1 MRHLLDDDRLNGP
14 QEVRLTY
21 RPERLAVPV
30 PLDDPEQ
37 FICAVEYEC
46 QVWAGGTSPMLPVQP
61 DGTLVNSYIPL
72 VPGSAVDG
80 ILGMHPFD
88 LFALDKARV
97 SLPLAGRGY
106 GRQLAVA
113 LLEYREQEKY
123 RALEVVE
130 LSESDPWRGIYAACL
145 GRLPD
150 RPDAKI
156 LEECRFKPDLGFD
169 DFLRISRKTVVG
181 SIRDLIE
188 RLEGGEALTPRQ
200 QSLLD
205 LPAVP
210 PLDGTIWGADG
221 IVPQRWDAARSV
233 KADIAVVCSAGSAED
248 LALLWNLRAAHGD
261 GYRLPI
267 GLPAAELSLE
277 ALEAIRHSADHSSGY
292 GYVPPRLCVI
302 SASLSAEAMR
312 AVLGDSGEHLSVR
325 DYRDVLTL
333 GHAPGWDR
341 DEVLVWHDGV
351 ARIVP
356 APSDAEHEVFRDRG
370 LVDSLRMHLDVRVPT
385 APLPTAPDVRI
396 DAVNGE
402 IRAGVSSSWASV
414 RLRTQIKEVAWPSPL
429 LIARALG
436 AARGVQL
443 RESAPGRAGRV
454 ALEAIGDI
462 WEVANLAHAPLLD
475 LLEGM
480 AARQGFG
487 WYKERLRALGENVS
501 PSKAVGPTMDEL
513 PERSYG
519 DFKKALGNSEK
530 AAKYW
535 LLWAERAN
543 LVVKGFQIVC
553 SVCEAKQWIP
563 VSAFAPPIVCRG
575 CGGSIDT
582 PFGDRPTTNF
592 RYKLSERLRRVYE
605 QDAMGH
611 LLVMRYLG
619 ALYHGTSER
628 RIIGLHPG
636 IEVLSAGEDTVS
648 GEADVLMLT
657 TQGEFIA
664 AEVKRTFSG
673 LSEEEVRKHEVLSSL
688 LDSPWTILAACQ
700 YERSEREIAAQL
712 RGRNEDGTH
721 ARVVLSYDHLLEPLP
736 YWALNDDP
744 FEARVLDEVQ
754 IAEREKEFVR
764 RLVALADDGD
774 FDWLA
779 ATMLRRPRVEA
790 GSEGGPGL

>member
-1 MRHLLDDDRLNGP
+1 MRHLLDDDKLNGP
-14 QEVRLTY
+14 QEIRLTY

-30 PLDDPEQ
+30 ALDAPEQ
-37 FICAVEYEC
+37 FLSAVEYEC
-46 QVWAGGTSPMLPVQP
+46 QVWAGGASPMLPVRA
-61 DGTLVNSYIPL
+61 DGSLVNSYASL

-80 ILGMHPFD
+80 VLGMHPFG
-88 LFALDKARV
+88 LFAINEARV

-113 LLEYREQEKY
+113 LLEYRQQEKY
-123 RALEVVE
+123 RTLEVVE

-145 GRLPD
+145 GLLPD

-156 LEECRFKPDLGFD
+156 LEEGGFKTDLAFE
-169 DFLRISRKTVVG
+169 DFLRVDRTAVVG
-181 SIRDLIE
+181 SLKDLVE

-205 LPAVP
+205 LPHVR
-210 PLDGTIWGADG
+210 PLDGTMWGADG
-221 IVPQRWDAARSV
+221 VVPQRWDVARSV
-233 KADIAVVCSAGSAED
+233 KADIVVVCSPGSAED

-267 GLPAAELSLE
+267 GLPAAEFSLE
-277 ALEAIRHSADHSSGY
+277 TLEVIRRSADRSSGY
-292 GYVPPRLCVI
+292 GYSPTRLSVT
-302 SASLSAEAMR
+302 SASLSVQALR
-312 AVLGDSGEHLSVR
+312 AVIGDAGEHVSVR

-356 APSDAEHEVFRDRG
+356 APPGTEHEVFRDRG
-370 LVDSLRMHLDVRVPT
+370 LVESLRMYLDVRVPT
-385 APLPTAPDVRI
+385 APLPAAPDVRI
-396 DAVNGE
+396 DGVNGE

-414 RLRTQIKEVAWPSPL
+414 SLRTQIVEVAWPSPL
-429 LIARALG
+429 LTARALG
-436 AARGVQL
+436 AARGVRL

-487 WYKERLRALGENVS
+487 WYKERLRALGESAS
-501 PSKAVGPTMDEL
+501 PADAVGPTMDEL

-563 VSAFAPPIVCRG
+563 VGAFAPPIICRG

-619 ALYHGTSER
+619 AMYHDTSDR
-628 RIIGLHPG
+628 RIVGLHPG
-636 IEVLSAGEDTVS
+636 IEVLKADRDTAS

-657 TQGEFIA
+657 TQGEFVPT
-664 AEVKRTFSG
+664 EVKRTFSG
-673 LSEEEVRKHEVLSSL
+673 LSGDEVRKHEVLTAM
-688 LDSPWTILAACQ
+688 LDSPWSVLAACQ
-700 YERSEREIAAQL
+700 YEGRGGGIAAQL
-712 RGRNEDGTH
+712 RSRNEDGTH

-736 YWALNDDP
+736 FWALGDDP
-744 FEARVLDEVQ
+744 FEARVLDAVQ
-754 IAEREKEFVR
+754 IAERETEFVR
-764 RLVALADDGD
+764 RLAALADDAD

-779 ATMLRRPRVEA
+779 ATMLRRPRVQ
-790 GSEGGPGL
+790 GGPGL